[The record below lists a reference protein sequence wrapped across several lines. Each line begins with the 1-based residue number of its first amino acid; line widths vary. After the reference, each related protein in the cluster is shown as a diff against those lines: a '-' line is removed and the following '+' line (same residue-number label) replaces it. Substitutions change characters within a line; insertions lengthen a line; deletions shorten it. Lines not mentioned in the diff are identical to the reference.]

1 MAIVGDKKHIA
12 FEIGSYWADSIQ
24 QQHITIWIGNK
35 RINPIDDVVYLPTF
49 YTMLKKEIDRIET
62 NEFSRLDCDRLQP
75 DEIFHRLEHEDSS
88 MFQVLNYDSSTCAAI
103 CYFLAY
109 DSTSTILFKYWDDRH
124 KPSEEIGRVY
134 CVEISKDSILKVM
147 KEALGKLSDVWV

>member
-1 MAIVGDKKHIA
+1 
-12 FEIGSYWADSIQ
+12 
-24 QQHITIWIGNK
+24 
-35 RINPIDDVVYLPTF
+35 
-49 YTMLKKEIDRIET
+49 MLKKEIDRIET
-62 NEFSRLDCDRLQP
+62 NEFIRLDCDGLQP
-75 DEIFHRLEHEDSS
+75 DEIFDRLEHEDSS

-109 DSTSTILFKYWDDRH
+109 DSTSTILFKYWDGRH

-147 KEALGKLSDVWV
+147 KEALGQLSDVWV